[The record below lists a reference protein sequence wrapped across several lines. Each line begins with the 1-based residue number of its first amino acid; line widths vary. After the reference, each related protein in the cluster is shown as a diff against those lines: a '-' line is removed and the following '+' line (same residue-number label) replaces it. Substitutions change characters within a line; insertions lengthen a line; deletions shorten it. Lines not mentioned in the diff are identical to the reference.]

1 MLPTVHV
8 QTAGHASGN
17 AFYYQKSQVVDPPS
31 TWDGMVGVIDYY
43 NFYG

>member
-17 AFYYQKSQVVDPPS
+17 AFYYQKPQVVDPPS
-31 TWDGMVGVIDYY
+31 TWDGKVGFIDSD
-43 NFYG
+43 FHG